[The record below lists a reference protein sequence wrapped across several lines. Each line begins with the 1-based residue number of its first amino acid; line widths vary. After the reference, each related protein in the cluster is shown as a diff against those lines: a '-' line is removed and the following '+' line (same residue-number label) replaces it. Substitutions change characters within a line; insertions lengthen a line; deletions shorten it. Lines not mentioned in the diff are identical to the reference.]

1 MGTMFSPAGSGLTDL
16 ASTRQYRNCQ
26 YMTPE
31 TRSSTHFFW
40 SYLNN
45 YEGQDSTIS
54 RSLLDSLIEGFMEDK
69 AIIERQQ
76 QTVDEDPNFQMLA
89 IMADAPLAH
98 FRRVLGKLI
107 EAEQAP
113 GVATGT

>member
-1 MGTMFSPAGSGLTDL
+1 
-16 ASTRQYRNCQ
+16 
-26 YMTPE
+26 MTPE
-31 TRSSTHFFW
+31 TRSATHFFW

-76 QTVDEDPNFQMLA
+76 KTIDDDPNFQMLA

-113 GVATGT
+113 AIATGTN